1 MRIRSVQDIEA
12 LKEAVGQCSR
22 AVWLESVNGDKY
34 DLKSEFSQY
43 IAIGALIQDTDEQLE
58 LFAADPRD
66 QMIMMELAHKLCA

>member
-1 MRIRSVQDIEA
+1 MKIRTMEDIEA
-12 LKEAVGQCSR
+12 LKTAVGQCSR

-43 IAIGALIQDTDEQLE
+43 IAIGALIRDDAEQLE

-66 QMIMMELAHKLCA
+66 QAIMMELVHRLCA

>member
-1 MRIRSVQDIEA
+1 MRIRSIQDIEA
-12 LKEAVGQCSR
+12 LKEAVSQCSR